1 MSLPAVDTA
10 FVAPLNP
17 LRLLDR
23 LPARARAALEWTKP
37 RILAALAELR
47 ESKLEEADI
56 DRATDTFA
64 EPWKAIVRLA
74 FEHLETREI
83 TESIEASFSSPT
95 SELELLD
102 PYVRDTA
109 SDCLANL
116 RAFQLWTV
124 SVVNAHDGQLEVSE
138 ADVDEA
144 MQLPIARALLRAQ
157 VLLLAAILAPPKPS
171 DPELDAEL
179 VAAAYL
185 ESCIPLDVLA
195 RHGVVIDPHADES
208 PMERGRRTL
217 RAAEAARAVLTE
229 DDLEVLAS
237 ARMRDLR

>member
-1 MSLPAVDTA
+1 MSLPAVDTTL
-10 FVAPLNP
+10 VAPLNP

-47 ESKLEEADI
+47 ASKLDDADI

-64 EPWKAIVRLA
+64 EPWKAILHLA
-74 FEHLETREI
+74 FEHLEARQI
-83 TESIEASFSSPT
+83 AESIEASFSTPT
-95 SELELLD
+95 SELERLD

-116 RAFQLWTV
+116 RAFQLWSV
-124 SVVNAHDGQLEVSE
+124 SVVDEHDGQLHVSE
-138 ADVDEA
+138 EDVDEA
-144 MQLPIARALLRAQ
+144 MQHPIMRALLRAQ
-157 VLLLAAILAPPKPS
+157 VLLLAALLAPAEPS
-171 DPELDAEL
+171 DPDLDAEL

-185 ESCIPLDVLA
+185 ESCIPLDLLA

-208 PMERGRRTL
+208 PAERGRRTL

-229 DDLEVLAS
+229 EDLEILAS
-237 ARMRDLR
+237 ARLRDLR